1 MVYIKKQILIINND
15 LAFCKALQDTLQ
27 DNLTDILFMKSS
39 TEALASYIKESY
51 CLVILDIQ
59 LTDMNGMDLLRTLR
73 HTKHTPILA
82 LTEPLDIDAQISL
95 LLSGANVFL
104 KKPINIQLCKAQANA
119 LIQLY
124 ISSEKNRSKHS
135 PIIYGNEFVLIPRY
149 RQVIIDGNILGLSRK
164 EYDLLRYFAMHPNQ
178 IFSREQLYN
187 HVWKNNS
194 PIAIDESV
202 KSQIKS
208 LRKKLATVGKH
219 YIRNDWGV
227 GYRFVAPTA

>member
-1 MVYIKKQILIINND
+1 MVCIKKQILIINND
-15 LAFCKALQDTLQ
+15 LVFCQTLRDTLQ
-27 DNLTDILFMKSS
+27 DSLTDILYMQSS
-39 TEALASYIKESY
+39 IEALASFMEENY

-59 LTDMNGMDLLRTLR
+59 LSDMNGMELLRTLR
-73 HTKHTPILA
+73 HTRHTPILV

-95 LLSGANVFL
+95 LLSGASVFL
-104 KKPINIQLCKAQANA
+104 KKPINVQLCKAQANA

-124 ISSEKNRSKHS
+124 ISSEKNRSRHA

-149 RQVIIDGNILGLSRK
+149 RQVIIDGNFLELSRK

-187 HVWKNNS
+187 HVWKSSS
-194 PIAIDESV
+194 PIAVDESV

-208 LRKKLATVGKH
+208 LRKKLASAGKH
-219 YIRNDWGV
+219 YIRNEWGV
-227 GYRFVAPTA
+227 GYKFVAPDS